1 MSLLADLLSKV
12 KYQGLKGEIPP
23 NLKQMVA
30 NSTERSAVIR
40 KVVILSVLSLTAI
53 VTGFGTVYL
62 FQAFLK
68 PAVMKPAASMPQP
81 VNMQGTAGPAA
92 AAVPTASSPAQEPEP
107 AKPAPEKKPLS
118 EKKPVPVIPAKKEKA
133 PEQRVQDK
141 SYLISAHAADDSE
154 AAAPKKA
161 PEEHLA
167 VNSEKRDM
175 YIYSARASESR
186 KDYQQT
192 LSNYIKA
199 LEIDPDNPGN
209 YIIMNNIA
217 GIMIQMGRY
226 SEALHYAGTALTIKK
241 DYLPSLINMGI
252 ASIKLNNEADG
263 ERYLTRALTLE
274 PSNRNAL
281 LNLAILHEKTLEYDK
296 SYSGFYKLAQMG
308 DIRGYLGL
316 ARVAEKKG
324 KKQDA
329 ARIYREILSMNNIDP
344 QIKKLAD
351 ERLSLLGKE

>member
-1 MSLLADLLSKV
+1 MAD
-12 KYQGLKGEIPP
+12 
-23 NLKQMVA
+23 
-30 NSTERSAVIR
+30 STERPAILR
-40 KVVILSVLSLTAI
+40 KVVILAVLMLIAI
-53 VTGFGTVYL
+53 ATGFGTVYL
-62 FQAFLK
+62 FQSFIEPAAVKTTAALPQPGNLQSTVRPAP
-68 PAVMKPAASMPQP
+68 PAVQTPAPVPVSTPAQKP
-81 VNMQGTAGPAA
+81 GPA
-92 AAVPTASSPAQEPEP
+92 Q
-107 AKPAPEKKPLS
+107 PAPRERHLS
-118 EKKPVPVIPAKKEKA
+118 KKKPVPAVAEKKSGVPA
-133 PEQRVQDK
+133 QRGQDK
-141 SYLISAHAADDSE
+141 SYLTSVPARDDGE
-154 AAAPKKA
+154 VAAPKKT
-161 PEEHLA
+161 PEQHLA
-167 VNSEKRDM
+167 ENSEKRDM

-192 LSNYIKA
+192 LLNYIKA

-217 GIMIQMGRY
+217 GIMLQMGRY
-226 SEALHYAGTALTIKK
+226 SEALHYAGTALNIKK

-263 ERYLTRALTLE
+263 ERYLIRALTLE

-281 LNLAILHEKTLEYDK
+281 LNLAILHEKTMEYDK
-296 SYSGFYKLAQMG
+296 AYSDFYKLAQMR

-351 ERLSLLGKE
+351 ERLSLLGSQ